1 MQDVINELL
10 KETSYLDPYL
20 RQFLRLLNGK
30 NILLISQNKE
40 YINTKIKDMGY
51 IVDNLAVINNEEN
64 KLYDGIILFNTL
76 NEVDKS
82 TITELLENTFKS
94 LKDHGYILIILQ
106 NNKNSNNY
114 TKEFLDVFMEAN
126 YIFTEELNNY
136 DNLKFYIY
144 EKKHY

>member
-20 RQFLRLLNGK
+20 RQFLRLLDGK

-82 TITELLENTFKS
+82 TIPELLENTFKS

>member
-51 IVDNLAVINNEEN
+51 IVDNLAIINNEEN
-64 KLYDGIILFNTL
+64 KLYDGIILFNTI